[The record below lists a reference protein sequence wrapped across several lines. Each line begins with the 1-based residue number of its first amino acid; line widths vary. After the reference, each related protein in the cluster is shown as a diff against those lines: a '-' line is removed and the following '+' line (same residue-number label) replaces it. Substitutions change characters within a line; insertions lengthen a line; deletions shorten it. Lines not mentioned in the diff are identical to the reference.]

1 MAKSK
6 TTSPARKTIGM
17 VQPHYE
23 ALQVNLHVSNPV
35 NLIGEPGTGKTTVT
49 NLIAETNEWHIHTIL
64 PSIMEPQDIMGF
76 PAVDGGVTTYAP
88 LHWAVELAS
97 QENALLFI
105 DELSTAG
112 PAMMKPCLRIIHE
125 RVVGEKKL
133 GKGVRIVTAMNPVD
147 SAVGGMDLPPALAN
161 RMCHVPWTQPGGTV
175 ASGLIGQWPA
185 TNPLNLDPEWEQN
198 VPRYAAIVSA
208 FLNRRPEYENSMP
221 SGAQANKASG
231 PWPSGRSW
239 EMVVN
244 LLAGCHGSNISA
256 EGRLML
262 ISGCVGE
269 DAGLEFA
276 GFEENVDLPDP
287 EDILA
292 DPKKAELPERSD
304 QTLAVVTAVSAA
316 VTREVTPERW
326 VAALTYFGRLG
337 EAGQLDVA
345 ALGVRNI
352 AGFQSE
358 VGDVEPPSNLEVL
371 MPILKEIG
379 LL

>member
-1 MAKSK
+1 MAKAK
-6 TTSPARKTIGM
+6 TAQGKSTGL

-35 NLIGEPGTGKTTVT
+35 NLIGDPGTGKTTVT
-49 NLIAETNEWHIHTIL
+49 NLLARTNEWYIHTIL

-76 PAVDGGVTTYAP
+76 PTTEGGVTAYAP

-161 RMCHVPWTQPGGTV
+161 RMCHIKWSQPSGTV
-175 ASGLIGQWPA
+175 ANGLIGQWPA
-185 TNPLNLDPEWEQN
+185 ANPLSLDADWEVN
-198 VPRYAAIVSA
+198 IPRYAAIVSA
-208 FLNRRPEYENSMP
+208 FLSRRPEYENSMP
-221 SGAQANKASG
+221 TGAQADKASG

-244 LLAGCHGSNISA
+244 LLAGCHGSNISTEA
-256 EGRLML
+256 RLML
-262 ISGCVGE
+262 VTGTVGE

-276 GFEENVDLPDP
+276 AFEANVDLPDP

-292 DPKKAELPERSD
+292 NPKKAELPERSD

-316 VTREVTPERW
+316 VTREVTPDRW

-358 VGDVEPPSNLEVL
+358 VGNVEPPSNLEVL
-371 MPILKEIG
+371 LPILKEIG